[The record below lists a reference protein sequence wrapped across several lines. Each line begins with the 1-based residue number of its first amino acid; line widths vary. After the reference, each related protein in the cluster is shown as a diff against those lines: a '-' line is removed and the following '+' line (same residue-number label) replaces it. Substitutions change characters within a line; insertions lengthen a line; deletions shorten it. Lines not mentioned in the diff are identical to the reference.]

1 MHQMPVRTHQDPT
14 PSIYEQL
21 YNSVYSTNT
30 AYQSTAG
37 GYGSAGQPYA
47 NNPYPGNYLYW
58 YLHTGN
64 MFILQYIAPTS
75 SR

>member
-47 NNPYPGNYLYW
+47 NNPYPGNYLY
-58 YLHTGN
+58 G
-64 MFILQYIAPTS
+64 
-75 SR
+75 

>member
-1 MHQMPVRTHQDPT
+1 MTPDLVVLISYNTETMHQMPVRTHQDPT

-37 GYGSAGQPYA
+37 GYGSAGQPYT
-47 NNPYPGNYLYW
+47 NNPYPGNYLY
-58 YLHTGN
+58 
-64 MFILQYIAPTS
+64 
-75 SR
+75 R